1 MQIASPTIGLLS
13 KLATI
18 AQIIDE
24 ASDAKPANMEAAR
37 SLLADREVTQWLD
50 AMHKQGLITDHSRD
64 DRMMERV

>member
-1 MQIASPTIGLLS
+1 MQITSPTIGLLS

-50 AMHKQGLITDHSRD
+50 AMHKNGLIADHSRD